1 MIKNLIVLLKLR
13 ITLLVIITS
22 YLGYY
27 LGLRYLGYVMVELE
41 TIIKFFHLVIG
52 VLFTASA
59 FMFMGAQTKDSQV
72 GRYAIST
79 TAWQGMHY
87 TTQVDTKTGESK
99 TWANELQFIGFK
111 VGGLGDGTVI
121 ENYK

>member
-41 TIIKFFHLVIG
+41 TIIKFFHLV
-52 VLFTASA
+52 
-59 FMFMGAQTKDSQV
+59 
-72 GRYAIST
+72 
-79 TAWQGMHY
+79 
-87 TTQVDTKTGESK
+87 
-99 TWANELQFIGFK
+99 
-111 VGGLGDGTVI
+111 
-121 ENYK
+121 